1 MSSLPDKFAEL
12 ERLLL
17 NRRRTLALHA
27 GVPFVLLTYDPYQE
41 RLCRDEQAHLKT
53 KLTDAGLIVRE
64 IPVERFIFDHYA
76 EIGLLDTIFEK
87 EPSQPDAVYRDLA
100 KNYRPALAQHIIQL
114 AEELEGQDAVLL
126 LTSVAHLY
134 PFVRVANLLE
144 ALENRV
150 KLPLVVFYPGEELDG
165 ELRFLCKENSDGPH
179 TKYRARRI

>member
-1 MSSLPDKFAEL
+1 MSSLPEKFAEL

-17 NRRRTLALHA
+17 QQRHTLALHA
-27 GVPFVLLTYDPYQE
+27 GVPFVLLIYDPYQE

-53 KLTDAGLIVRE
+53 KLTDAGLVVRE
-64 IPVERFIFDHYA
+64 IPVEQFVFEHYA

-87 EPSQPDAVYRDLA
+87 EPVQPDAVYRDLA
-100 KNYRPALAQHIIQL
+100 KNYRPALAQHITHI
-114 AEELEGQDAVLL
+114 AEELADQDAVLF
-126 LTSVAHLY
+126 LTQAAHLY

-150 KLPLVVFYPGEELDG
+150 KVPFVVFYPGEELDG
-165 ELRFLCKENSDGPH
+165 ELRFLCIENSDGPH